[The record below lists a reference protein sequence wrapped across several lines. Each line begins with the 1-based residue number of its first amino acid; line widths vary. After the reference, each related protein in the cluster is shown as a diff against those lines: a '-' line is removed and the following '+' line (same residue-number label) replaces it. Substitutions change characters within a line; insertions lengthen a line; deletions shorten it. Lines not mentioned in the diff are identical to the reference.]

1 MTILRTSHPTAKK
14 EHICMFCGCKIKVG
28 ERYERQTIADDGD
41 MYDWVCHQDCSD
53 IATDIDMYD
62 GLCYDEGLTGDSFEC
77 AIDDYL
83 IEHYSDSP
91 MHIRDDIRKMT
102 RIEQVRMIRDDIRQL
117 KVK

>member
-1 MTILRTSHPTAKK
+1 MNVLRIQHPSAKK

-28 ERYERQTIADDGD
+28 ERYERQTITDGEI
-41 MYDWVCHQDCSD
+41 YDWVCHQDCSD
-53 IATDIDMYD
+53 IATKLDMYD
-62 GLCYDEGLTGDSFEC
+62 GLCSDEGLAGDSFEC

-102 RIEQVRMIRDDIRQL
+102 RIEQVRMISSDIRQL